1 VGDPD
6 LFELEAQA
14 LDGAQQQVKV
24 AAGIYNSRLMGLI
37 VPDQGT
43 VLLEGGDGDGLVLK
57 HP

>member
-1 VGDPD
+1 
-6 LFELEAQA
+6 
-14 LDGAQQQVKV
+14 
-24 AAGIYNSRLMGLI
+24 MGLI